1 MTQNP
6 KFFAGIFFFKLAWNV
21 ICKKGNRIKKKEA
34 DTIQKR
40 SLHGI
45 LPSIFPNMKPPQ
57 KNCEWKAYDEDGK
70 AKASIVEM
78 VM

>member
-1 MTQNP
+1 MKCNLQ
-6 KFFAGIFFFKLAWNV
+6 
-21 ICKKGNRIKKKEA
+21 KKGNRIKKKEA

-57 KNCEWKAYDEDGK
+57 KKCEWKAYGEDGK
-70 AKASIVEM
+70 AKASIVLRDGY
-78 VM
+78 VKS